1 MSESFMTVTECER
14 LHRDDKEWKDQV
26 VKSLAELNNRLYR
39 DNGHVSIQTRLDRGD
54 RILGV
59 LCWVT
64 TVAGGA
70 IILAAVAFV
79 LRLIVL
85 HARA

>member
-1 MSESFMTVTECER
+1 MGEDYMTVASC
-14 LHRDDKEWKDQV
+14 LDKHKETMKLLGEIND
-26 VKSLAELNNRLYR
+26 RLYK
-39 DNGHVSIQTRLDRGD
+39 DNGKLSIQTRLDRGD

-70 IILAAVAFV
+70 IILAAVTFV
-79 LRLIVL
+79 IKLVVL
-85 HARA
+85 HAGA